1 MHPATYFED
10 ITINSGKVTHNNSNN
25 DKIELNIKDLSLSL
39 VPQSPA
45 WLRILKRIVGRRDNC
60 GSTGGKRHSNIGGA
74 DAEGDKKSDNRIIP
88 EVGIN
93 ILRHVSL
100 KVAPGQVC
108 LIMGGSGSGK
118 TTLLNAI
125 AGRMDPCQ
133 TAISG
138 QILFNNE
145 QTKSVRETLRFAA
158 DLRLPSS
165 VSHEKKEQLIE
176 SLILELGLKNCA
188 ETIIGD
194 ASGAEVDQGGLYR
207 GISGGERR
215 RVSAALSL
223 VTNPHM
229 LLCDEVTSG
238 LDAFSS
244 FELVKTLTAFAQ
256 SSHNSVILSIHQPR
270 SEVFKFLCESDG
282 QFLLLSKGD
291 VVYSGPLT
299 GLLPWFD
306 SVGIPPCPNNM
317 NPFDYVMDVCM
328 RDFSS
333 ASRESESSA
342 QRDHLVQAWRNKM
355 GMYIA
360 GENSLKER
368 KRETKPRT
376 PIGTD
381 GAVLL
386 GTLYPEER
394 AEEQR
399 QERKKKKQQEYLTCK
414 SKVDDSG
421 LRDVDWARSHQS
433 FRRQTMT
440 LIRRAWINK
449 CRDRQ
454 MFWGILVVDAILGI
468 LLGSLFYNLGDS
480 LDDIRSRSSICS
492 ILVTFQPYIFM
503 IVVIYKTT
511 SEIKTFERERRD
523 RWYGP
528 WPFLISTAVSSVP
541 ENIINSAA
549 HSLIVYY
556 MAGIRTGSIEYVG
569 WYTLI
574 NIAFHFTVSTFAT
587 FCTVV
592 FTDFDTANALAST
605 IYLAFSLTSGFF
617 VVTSN
622 IPHYVSW
629 IKYISYVR
637 LGYQSLL
644 SLEFTDNHLNCPFV
658 GQGIGTTSSNATST
672 NWDPTLCAPWD
683 GNNILRGQLEAT
695 PNYFHTPVAY
705 LLIQYAVYILLSWV
719 VLTCRSTGPAK
730 VVVERSS
737 AQRTI
742 RAFWK
747 FLRCQEPTEPASG
760 NPIDN
765 EENREDFAGNGDQE
779 GRKDSRTVTRVE
791 MFSQGLSPKEPVTIQ
806 IKQLSLSV
814 QTKSWEWT
822 QLCPFIA
829 VPTRKI
835 MKKQLL
841 QDIDFV
847 IPPGQLT
854 AILGGSGCGK
864 TSLLNALL
872 RRTSAEFSLTG
883 DIYVNGT
890 MNPTAQKLNT
900 VCSYVRQ
907 EDNFLMSHLTVRE
920 TFVYVA
926 RLCLPD
932 TLSKQEKLAKV
943 DEIIDLMGLRDCA
956 DVLIGDDE
964 TSGISGGQRRRVSI
978 GMQLILE
985 PSVLVLDEPSS
996 GLDSVTALAIV
1007 QTLKR
1012 IAACGRTVICT
1023 IHQPRNDIWNEFD
1036 NVMLLLTGGRLAYS
1050 GKASQVVDYFANAGH
1065 VIPKFA
1071 NPPDFIIDTVSIN
1084 TRSPTLE
1091 ESTRATVDA
1100 LAALYVRSK
1109 RHISSS
1115 EDRSDTSSSVIEML
1129 PALGDHVPHY
1139 SGFLKATPILIH
1151 RSFVNAARQK
1161 GQLLIRIV
1169 QPIVLAI
1176 VSLLFLGRLDDSP
1189 WGVLNRLGIFQ
1200 QITTLSIGTMMYNIE
1215 YFPKERGIALRE
1227 IANGNYG
1234 PSTFLASYM
1243 AMELPSA
1250 AISSFCV
1257 AAFIHLFVNL
1267 QHTLLSYL
1275 TLVWAFTFMTG
1286 FMVTT
1291 LPPFLKHINYLS
1303 VFKYSSIVSALNEFK
1318 GLQFKCTEKM
1328 VQNGECP
1335 MRTGEEVLMFLNF
1348 ENENLW
1354 MNIGL
1359 IILMIVLYRLLAW
1372 YVLVSRVRSSRR

>member
-1 MHPATYFED
+1 
-10 ITINSGKVTHNNSNN
+10 
-25 DKIELNIKDLSLSL
+25 
-39 VPQSPA
+39 
-45 WLRILKRIVGRRDNC
+45 
-60 GSTGGKRHSNIGGA
+60 
-74 DAEGDKKSDNRIIP
+74 
-88 EVGIN
+88 
-93 ILRHVSL
+93 
-100 KVAPGQVC
+100 
-108 LIMGGSGSGK
+108 MGGSGSGK

-125 AGRMDPCQ
+125 AGRMDPSQ

-145 QTKSVRETLRFAA
+145 QTKRYWKSGQIAYLQQEDHLLPFLTVRETLRFAT

-165 VSHEKKEQLIE
+165 TSHEEKEQLIE

-194 ASGAEVDQGGLYR
+194 ASGAEADQGGLHR

-223 VTNPHM
+223 VTNPRM
-229 LLCDEVTSG
+229 LICDEVTSG

-256 SSHNSVILSIHQPR
+256 SFHNSVILSIHQPR
-270 SEVFKFLCESDG
+270 SEVFRFLCESDG
-282 QFLLLSKGD
+282 QFLFLSKGD

-299 GLLPWFD
+299 GLLPWFE
-306 SVGIPPCPNNM
+306 STGVPPCPNDM

-328 RDFSS
+328 HDFPS
-333 ASRESESSA
+333 ASRESESST
-342 QRDHLVQAWRNKM
+342 QRDHLVQAWRNKN
-355 GMYIA
+355 GMDTA
-360 GENSLKER
+360 DENSLKAKER
-368 KRETKPRT
+368 EIEPRI
-376 PIGTD
+376 PNETD
-381 GAVLL
+381 GVIPLE
-386 GTLYPEER
+386 TLNPGER

-399 QERKKKKQQEYLTCK
+399 QEKEKEKEKQQKYLTCK
-414 SKVDDSG
+414 SKVDGSEM
-421 LRDVDWARSHQS
+421 LNIDWMQRHQY
-433 FRRQTMT
+433 FKRQTMT
-440 LIRRAWINK
+440 LIHRAWINK
-449 CRDRQ
+449 CRDGR
-454 MFWGILVVDAILGI
+454 MFWGVLMVNTILGV

-480 LDDIRSRSSICS
+480 LNDIRARSSICS
-492 ILVTFQPYIFM
+492 ILVSFQPFISM

-511 SEIKTFERERRD
+511 TEIKTFERERRD

-528 WPFLISTAVSSVP
+528 WPFLVSTAVSSVP
-541 ENIINSAA
+541 ENIINPAA
-549 HSLIVYY
+549 HSLIVYF
-556 MAGIRTGSIEYVG
+556 MTGIRTRSIEYVG
-569 WYTLI
+569 WYALI
-574 NIAFHFTVSTFAT
+574 NIAFHFTVSMFAT

-592 FTDFDTANALAST
+592 YTDFDTANMLASA

-617 VVTSN
+617 VATSS
-622 IPHYVSW
+622 IPSFLSW

-644 SLEFTDNHLNCPFV
+644 SLEFTDNYLNCPYA
-658 GQGIGTTSSNATST
+658 GQDIDITSSNATNT

-705 LLIQYAVYILLSWV
+705 FLLQYVVYILLSWV
-719 VLTCRSTGPAK
+719 VLTCRPTGPTK
-730 VVVERSS
+730 VVVERLSTK
-737 AQRTI
+737 RTI
-742 RAFWK
+742 RAFQK
-747 FLRCQEPTEPASG
+747 FLHFQEATEPPSE
-760 NPIDN
+760 NPPDN
-765 EENREDFAGNGDQE
+765 EKNREDFANNNDQKGHE
-779 GRKDSRTVTRVE
+779 DSRAVARVE
-791 MFSQGLSPKEPVTIQ
+791 MFSQGLSPKEPVAIQ

-822 QLCPFIA
+822 QLCPFIT
-829 VPTRKI
+829 VPTRKV

-841 QDIDFV
+841 QDIGFV

-864 TSLLNALL
+864 TSLLNVLL
-872 RRTSAEFSLTG
+872 RRTSPDFSFTG

-890 MNPTAQKLNT
+890 KNPTAQKLNT

-920 TFVYVA
+920 TLVYAA
-926 RLCLPD
+926 RLGMPD
-932 TLSKQEKLAKV
+932 TMSKQEKLAKV
-943 DEIIDLMGLRDCA
+943 DDVIDLMGLRECA
-956 DVLIGDDE
+956 DVLVGDDE

-978 GMQLILE
+978 GTQLVLE
-985 PSVLVLDEPSS
+985 PSVLVLDEPTS

-1023 IHQPRNDIWNEFD
+1023 IHQPRSDIWNEFD
-1036 NVMLLLTGGRLAYS
+1036 NVMLLLTGGRLAYA
-1050 GKASQVVDYFANAGH
+1050 GKASQIVDYFAKAGH
-1065 VIPKFA
+1065 VIPTLA

-1084 TRSPTLE
+1084 ARSPALE
-1091 ESTRATVDA
+1091 RSTRAVVDA
-1100 LAALYVRSK
+1100 LAALHVRNKCHISTSED
-1109 RHISSS
+1109 RPDISSS
-1115 EDRSDTSSSVIEML
+1115 AIEML

-1151 RSFVNAARQK
+1151 RSITNALRQK
-1161 GQLLIRIV
+1161 
-1169 QPIVLAI
+1169 
-1176 VSLLFLGRLDDSP
+1176 
-1189 WGVLNRLGIFQ
+1189 
-1200 QITTLSIGTMMYNIE
+1200 
-1215 YFPKERGIALRE
+1215 KGIALRE

-1234 PSTFLASYM
+1234 PSTFLVSYM
-1243 AMELPSA
+1243 FMELPSA

-1257 AAFIHLFVNL
+1257 ATFIHLLVRL

-1275 TLVWAFTFMTG
+1275 SLVLVLFAFMTTGESFGIVYSTCISHGGLSVAFMNSTVWTFTFMSG
-1286 FMVTT
+1286 FMVTA

-1303 VFKYSSIVSALNEFK
+1303 VFKYSSIIVALNEFN
-1318 GLQFKCTEKM
+1318 GLKIECTEGM
-1328 VQNGECP
+1328 VHNGECP
-1335 MRTGEEVLMFLNF
+1335 MRTGEEVLKFLNF

-1359 IILMIVLYRLLAW
+1359 IVLMIVLYRLLAW
-1372 YVLVSRVRSSRR
+1372 YILVSRVRSSRR